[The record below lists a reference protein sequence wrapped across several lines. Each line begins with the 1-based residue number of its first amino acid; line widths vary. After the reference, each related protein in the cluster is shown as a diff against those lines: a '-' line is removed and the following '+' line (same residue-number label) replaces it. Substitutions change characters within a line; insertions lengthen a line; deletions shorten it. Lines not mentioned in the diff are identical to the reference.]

1 MIMKKNSLYIWLLGV
16 SFICSSCHDFF
27 KESSQDEIKPSTVED
42 LRSVMYKEAY
52 PYQFASDNYLM
63 LLTDEMQCNGLLI
76 DQYATQHANGTPVF
90 TFNPMMFDGGE
101 VFPDVDVNSWKI
113 YYEKIKG
120 CNVIIDY
127 VSEVSGTE
135 QEKNALLGQATLL
148 RGFYHLKLA
157 MIYCQAYTASG
168 VDPKT
173 ALGVPLMLT
182 MDLTDDYPER
192 PSLEALYSQIE
203 QDFLTATSLLEEN
216 YTPDNVYRVGSVAAY
231 VLLSRFYLFRGGDE
245 DLDKAIQYAGMAIE
259 KGPMLSR
266 LSMLMGTDKSIYDS
280 DMSSEVVWCYGGYS
294 FKVNTYF
301 PTDAYQSIVPWSVST
316 ELLSLYTTND
326 LRDDIYFQSFT
337 AGPGGVY
344 GEKIG
349 LNSSYGGDHGIRM
362 AEAYLNRAEANAE
375 LGHTDLALDDIEH
388 LRKYRFEVE
397 VPITVSTKTDV
408 VQLVRQERR
417 FELCFEQHR
426 WFDLRRWDRPRIEH
440 IYTTDMNSSQ
450 KVKFVLE
457 ENDKAYTLPLPVE
470 VKEFDYNLENINRP
484 ERKGVIVQ

>member
-76 DQYATQHANGTPVF
+76 DQYVTQHANGTPVF

-101 VFPDVDVNSWKI
+101 VFPDADVNSWKI

-135 QEKNALLGQATLL
+135 QEKKALLGQATLL

-192 PSLEALYSQIE
+192 PSLEVLYSQIE

-301 PTDAYQSIVPWSVST
+301 PTNAYQSIVPWSVST

-326 LRDDIYFQSFT
+326 LRDDIYFESFT

-362 AEAYLNRAEANAE
+362 AEAYLNRAEALARRFQAKGDGN
-375 LGHTDLALDDIEH
+375 DRVQALDDLNT
-388 LRKYRFEVE
+388 LRETRYVAGTYVE
-397 VPITVSTKTDV
+397 EERTEAQD
-408 VQLVRQERR
+408 LLDFCLNERR
-417 FELCFEQHR
+417 LELCCEEGFR
-426 WFDLRRWDRPRIEH
+426 WFDIKRLGLSVTHKYIDSEGVERE
-440 IYTTDMNSSQ
+440 Y
-450 KVKFVLE
+450 VLE
-457 ENDKAYTLPLPVE
+457 SNSPLYALPIPY
-470 VKEFDYNLENINRP
+470 DAI
-484 ERKGVIVQ
+484 ERNYKLKQNPR